1 MNSVEIPTPTDL
13 DRAPEL
19 AVIAA
24 LDAALKASVFA
35 IIAAH
40 PPLRDDDAI
49 VGDDTP
55 DSYWVASVFLTLADQ
70 LGEAISA
77 YHRAIEREHAIPDS
91 EFPF

>member
-1 MNSVEIPTPTDL
+1 MHSIKIPTPTDL

-35 IIAAH
+35 MISAH
-40 PPLRDDDAI
+40 PSLRD
-49 VGDDTP
+49 P
-55 DSYWVASVFLTLADQ
+55 DSSVGNDAYLVASVFLAIANQ

-77 YHRAIEREHAIPDS
+77 YHRAIECEPAIPDS

>member
-1 MNSVEIPTPTDL
+1 MTMDSIEIPTPTDL

-19 AVIAA
+19 AVIAV
-24 LDAALKASVFA
+24 LDAALKASA
-35 IIAAH
+35 NAMISAH
-40 PPLRDDDAI
+40 PPLRDPDCS
-49 VGDDTP
+49 VGNAADL
-55 DSYWVASVFLTLADQ
+55 VASVFLSIANQ

>member
-1 MNSVEIPTPTDL
+1 MNSVEIPTPPTL

-19 AVIAA
+19 AVIAV

-35 IIAAH
+35 MISSH
-40 PPLRDDDAI
+40 PLLRDPDCSVGNDA
-49 VGDDTP
+49 DL
-55 DSYWVASVFLTLADQ
+55 VASVFLSIANQ
-70 LGEAISA
+70 LGEAINA

>member
-1 MNSVEIPTPTDL
+1 MNSVEIPTPPTL

-24 LDAALKASVFA
+24 LDATLKASVFA
-35 IIAAH
+35 MISAH
-40 PPLRDDDAI
+40 PPLRDPDCSVGNDA
-49 VGDDTP
+49 DL
-55 DSYWVASVFLTLADQ
+55 VASVFLTLADQ

-77 YHRAIEREHAIPDS
+77 YHRAIEREHNVIPNR